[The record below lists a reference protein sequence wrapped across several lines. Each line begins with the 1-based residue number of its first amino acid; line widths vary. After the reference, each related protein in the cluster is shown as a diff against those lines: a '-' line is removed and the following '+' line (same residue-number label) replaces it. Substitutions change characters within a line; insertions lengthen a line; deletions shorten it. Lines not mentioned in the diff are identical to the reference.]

1 VIWRGCRSPA
11 RCRGAA
17 AAGGDGGR
25 AVPEWL
31 IGVAQP
37 QPLTLRLELELEL
50 ELDDGPGGTDQVRD
64 LAEREGGCCSFFTF
78 AVAPGENGIRLGIS
92 VDHVHEPVLDALA
105 R

>member
-1 VIWRGCRSPA
+1 MGTAVLH
-11 RCRGAA
+11 AA
-17 AAGGDGGR
+17 EERPLRVAEWDALF
-25 AVPEWL
+25 AKWL

-37 QPLTLRLELELEL
+37 QPLTLGLGLGLGLGLE
-50 ELDDGPGGTDQVRD
+50 DGPGGTDQARD

>member
-1 VIWRGCRSPA
+1 V
-11 RCRGAA
+11 GAA
-17 AAGGDGGR
+17 VLHAAEERPLRVATWD
-25 AVPEWL
+25 ALFPKWL

-37 QPLTLRLELELEL
+37 QPLTLRLELEL